1 MDQHQVIRVSLSGF
15 LGALILS
22 GGTGLATYS
31 TASAA
36 ELALGVKAFSV
47 PSFLKSSTFSQPA
60 PQPQVEKRAVATPS
74 TLKPVI
80 KKAIPAKA
88 VSLGQKPMSRNKK
101 KVVLKSKTPKV
112 TASRLVAHAPI
123 KAQPKNSKTVSSPLS
138 HSVRPMPM
146 LENPIQTTVNLPSG
160 MVAQGGPELAQAL
173 PILNLPSEKTPTAA
187 VAPSRKVTSVATKG
201 TAKKSRSKKAKVRP
215 TDVAGVKSV
224 SSDPLVLKS
233 GIASTISEVD
243 LTMGRAKILDLQ
255 SSVARVSISNP
266 DVAGAVIVSPNQIQL
281 VGKAPG
287 VANLILWSNANSNRY
302 TVVDINVHKDV
313 SVLNKQ
319 LKMLDAR
326 INVEPMAAQNTV
338 VLSGEADTA
347 EAAQVAVELAKAFFM
362 MNSQGGGGAAGG
374 MAGGGGAGGAAG
386 GAGGGAGG
394 QQMGM
399 LLTSLAPGTSLPGM
413 SPQIVNMI
421 KVKGMPTTKLELVR
435 ERLRKLDSNI
445 QLDVIPAA
453 QGAEK
458 VILTGRV
465 ATSGVISKAINIASV
480 FYGQPGMKVITGPGG
495 KMIRPTGSSSFQTDN
510 AFDDNLDINIL
521 QGSVVTDTTG
531 NVVSMLEV
539 AEKPQIRCSI
549 RFLNVQRT
557 ALRQLGG
564 SILGGRRDLSFGS
577 FSASQSPLA
586 GRAIAAPSGSA
597 SANQSGTFNYR
608 GVPNPASKT
617 GAYTSN
623 FAQALGTGV
632 TQVFTINQVFQ
643 LAISALEERRKVKSL
658 AEPTLTLLSGEKAS
672 FLAGGE
678 LPIPV
683 LGTNGQISIDYHQF
697 GIRLNLIGT
706 VNDDGKIHLQV
717 APEVSTV
724 DPTNSIT
731 TTIATIPGF
740 ATRRMQTTLELNNGE
755 SFVLAGLFS
764 QEESEI
770 FSRFPGVGSLP
781 ILGTF
786 FKGKNSDARSN
797 EMIVIIRPEI
807 VSSPNGQIWQT
818 STSSGGVG
826 NFSANRE

>member
-47 PSFLKSSTFSQPA
+47 PSFLQSSTFAQPA
-60 PQPQVEKRAVATPS
+60 PAIQKRTVTRQPATKQAV
-74 TLKPVI
+74 
-80 KKAIPAKA
+80 KKTVSRKVVTGQKA
-88 VSLGQKPMSRNKK
+88 VVQKKK
-101 KVVLKSKTPKV
+101 KVTSSRLAAHTPKKVRTLSRSVAQKPV
-112 TASRLVAHAPI
+112 TAMPI
-123 KAQPKNSKTVSSPLS
+123 
-138 HSVRPMPM
+138 
-146 LENPIQTTVNLPSG
+146 LENPISTMPLG
-160 MVAQGGPELAQAL
+160 LLAQGGPEVAQAL
-173 PILNLPSEKTPTAA
+173 PILNLPSEKTATVAA
-187 VAPSRKVTSVATKG
+187 ASPKRSGV
-201 TAKKSRSKKAKVRP
+201 KKSSSKKAKVRP
-215 TDVAGVKSV
+215 TDVAGVKKV
-224 SSDPLVLKS
+224 SGDPLVLKS

-266 DVAGAVIVSPNQIQL
+266 DVAGAVIVSPTQIQL

-313 SVLNKQ
+313 SVLAKQ
-319 LKMLDAR
+319 LKMLDTR
-326 INVEPMAAQNTV
+326 ISVEPMAAQNTV
-338 VLSGEADTA
+338 VLSGEADSA
-347 EAAQVAVELAKAFFM
+347 EAAQVAVELAKAFFLM
-362 MNSQGGGGAAGG
+362 SSGG
-374 MAGGGGAGGAAG
+374 AG

-394 QQMGM
+394 ASGGASSGGSAGGGSGGQGM
-399 LLTSLAPGTSLPGM
+399 LLSSLAPGSSMPGM
-413 SPQIVNMI
+413 APQIVNMI
-421 KVKGMPTTKLELVR
+421 KVKGMPTTKLALVR

-495 KMIRPTGSSSFQTDN
+495 KMIRPTGSSGFQTDS

-549 RFLNVQRT
+549 RFLNVQRA

-564 SILGGRRDLSFGS
+564 SMLGGRRDLSFGS

-586 GRAIAAPSGSA
+586 GRAIAAPSGTA
-597 SANQSGTFNYR
+597 SANQNGTFNYR

-617 GAYTSN
+617 GTYTSN

-731 TTIATIPGF
+731 TTIATLPGF

-764 QEESEI
+764 QEESEL

-786 FKGKNSDARSN
+786 FKGKNSDSRTN

-818 STSSGGVG
+818 STSPGGVG
-826 NFSANRE
+826 NFSANR

>member
-22 GGTGLATYS
+22 GGTGLSAYS
-31 TASAA
+31 SAFAA
-36 ELALGVKAFSV
+36 ELALGVNAFSV
-47 PSFLKSSTFSQPA
+47 PSFLKSSSFAQVQPS
-60 PQPQVEKRAVATPS
+60 PKQVTK
-74 TLKPVI
+74 KPL
-80 KKAIPAKA
+80 PAK
-88 VSLGQKPMSRNKK
+88 SISTSPKPTGHNTK

-112 TASRLVAHAPI
+112 NASRLVSHTP
-123 KAQPKNSKTVSSPLS
+123 KQAQLKKQSPKVIQTSSKVVPHSVSPL
-138 HSVRPMPM
+138 PI
-146 LENPIQTTVNLPSG
+146 LENPLPAVANKLDAV
-160 MVAQGGPELAQAL
+160 VAQGGPELAQAL
-173 PILNLPSEKTPTAA
+173 PILNLPSEK
-187 VAPSRKVTSVATKG
+187 PSSGSGSNRKATKVTAQQ
-201 TAKKSRSKKAKVRP
+201 SRSKKAKVRP
-215 TDVAGVKSV
+215 TAVEGVKRV
-224 SSDPLVLKS
+224 SSDALVLKS

-287 VANLILWSNANSNRY
+287 VANLILWSNANTNRY
-302 TVVDINVHKDV
+302 TVVDINVHRDV
-313 SVLNKQ
+313 SVLAKQ
-319 LKMLDAR
+319 LKMLDTR

-362 MNSQGGGGAAGG
+362 MNAQGGGGAAGG

-386 GAGGGAGG
+386 GMAGGAGGGG

-549 RFLNVQRT
+549 RFLNVQRA

-564 SILGGRRDLSFGS
+564 SILGGQRDLSFGS

-586 GRAIAAPSGSA
+586 GRPIAAPSGSA

-617 GAYTSN
+617 GTYTSN

-786 FKGKNSDARSN
+786 FKGKNSDARSS